1 MRSGIVKRQ
10 QTITYW
16 EFSIYIVGPRYKT
29 KARRRAIHKALSRRL
44 LRSVERAALQA
55 AKAKLLPGLT
65 ATLF

>member
-1 MRSGIVKRQ
+1 MKRQ
-10 QTITYW
+10 PAITHW

-44 LRSVERAALQA
+44 LRNVEQAALKA
-55 AKAKLLPGLT
+55 AKSKLPPGLT